1 MTAYVDELI
10 AEALISAPGCPETVV
25 ERMLRTSCVAFYR
38 ESNAWRITTDPAR
51 VAKGI
56 AFVELEIEADV
67 QPCRIFWAKLAGEP
81 LRAVSPRNVTGRPG
95 TPRGYATTGFAREVQ
110 LDVLPERTYTRDG
123 LVVHLAVAPVFE
135 RNEIPDELYA
145 AHRDGILY
153 GAQAR
158 LLAMPNVSWGD
169 LQRAMAIGMLADS
182 EKTKARREADSLQ
195 SPVVR
200 TVRYGG
206 II

>member
-25 ERMLRTSCVAFYR
+25 ERMLRTACVAFYR
-38 ESNAWRITTDPAR
+38 ESNAWRITTEPS
-51 VAKGI
+51 VVVKGN
-56 AFVELEIEADV
+56 ATVELDIESDV

-81 LRAVSPRNVTGRPG
+81 LAAVSPRSVSGRVG
-95 TPRGYATTGFAREVQ
+95 TPRGFAMAGFSREMQ
-110 LDVLPERTYTRDG
+110 LDVIPERTYTRDG

-135 RNEIPDELYA
+135 RDELPDELYA

-169 LQRAMAIGMLADS
+169 LNRALAMGSLADA
-182 EKTKARREADSLQ
+182 EKLKARREADGLQ
-195 SPVVR
+195 SSVVR
-200 TVRYGG
+200 KVRYGG
-206 II
+206 L